1 MNMSLI
7 IMEGK
12 YGDIDA
18 DEYSF
23 YSYYIIKFSSSP
35 YTLQADLISDGQFI
49 SSGEM
54 VCEVKIFNQYQF
66 SFFVTKTNPIKQ
78 FFSKDNHKWQCQF
91 NMLLF

>member
-1 MNMSLI
+1 MFDGRVVNISLI

-54 VCEVKIFNQYQF
+54 VCEVKIFNQYQI
-66 SFFVTKTNPIKQ
+66 SFFCHQNKSNKTI
-78 FFSKDNHKWQCQF
+78 F
-91 NMLLF
+91 L